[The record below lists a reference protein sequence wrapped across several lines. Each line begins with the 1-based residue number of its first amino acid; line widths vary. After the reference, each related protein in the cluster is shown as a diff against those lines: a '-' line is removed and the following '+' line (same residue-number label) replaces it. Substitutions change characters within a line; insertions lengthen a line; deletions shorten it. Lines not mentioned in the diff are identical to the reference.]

1 MQQLMQRGRMVNNMG
16 SIVLELQNEI
26 VSSNCDVVN
35 VLRRAHLIA
44 SKLKLTDFDRW
55 IQYELN
61 GYPDP
66 ESCPEYRKVR
76 GILKAFNPYHG
87 WIPIVVQDNKAEKM
101 ICEKKLV
108 NSISEII
115 SFCKSSKNVLI
126 LEFSGEQLALLDKM
140 IDSLLPMRCALHV
153 PTTAVKDIEEKVKN
167 TILEWTLKLEAE
179 GIVGENMTFS
189 EKEKNCA
196 INIPQ
201 TVNNYYGNTSVIN
214 SPSDNVQIVSGSE
227 NTVSFSYDKV
237 KDIIAE
243 VEKSISESDLS
254 KDDMETAAEL
264 LDDIKSKIEEEKKP
278 HILKSALVGLQDFLI
293 NTGANV
299 AAGLIQAIMQGL
311 F

>member
-1 MQQLMQRGRMVNNMG
+1 MG

-44 SKLKLTDFDRW
+44 SKLRLTDFDKW

-61 GYPDP
+61 GYPDS

-76 GILKAFNPYHG
+76 GILKAFNPYRG
-87 WIPIVVQDNKAEKM
+87 WIPTLIQDNKVEKM
-101 ICEKKLV
+101 ICERKLV

-115 SFCKSSKNVLI
+115 SLCESSKNVLT

-140 IDSLLPMRCALHV
+140 FDSPLPMRYALHV
-153 PTTAVKDIEEKVKN
+153 TTTAVKDIEEKVKN

-179 GIVGENMTFS
+179 EIVGENMTFS
-189 EKEKNCA
+189 KKEKDRA

-227 NTVSFSYDKV
+227 NTVSFSYSKV
-237 KDIIAE
+237 KDIITE
-243 VEKSISESDLS
+243 VEKSISGSDLS
-254 KDDMETAAEL
+254 KDDMETAVEL
-264 LDDIKSKIEEEKKP
+264 LDDIKSKIVEEKKP
-278 HILKSALVGLQDFLI
+278 HILKSTLVGLKDFLI
-293 NTGANV
+293 NAGANV
-299 AAGLIQAIMQGL
+299 AAELIQAKMQGL

>member
-1 MQQLMQRGRMVNNMG
+1 MG

-35 VLRRAHLIA
+35 VLRKAHLIA
-44 SKLKLTDFDRW
+44 SKLKLTDFDKW

-61 GYPDP
+61 GYPDQ
-66 ESCPEYRKVR
+66 ESCPEYRKIR
-76 GILKAFNPYHG
+76 GSLKAFNPYNG
-87 WIPIVVQDNKAEKM
+87 WIPTLIQDNEFEKM
-101 ICEKKLV
+101 ICERKLA
-108 NSISEII
+108 NSISEIVSLCELSENGLI
-115 SFCKSSKNVLI
+115 S
-126 LEFSGEQLALLDKM
+126 EFSGEHLALFNKM
-140 IDSLLPMRCALHV
+140 FDSPLPMRYALHI

-189 EKEKNCA
+189 EKEKDCA

-227 NTVSFSYDKV
+227 NTVSFSYDKF
-237 KDIIAE
+237 KDMITE

-254 KDDMETAAEL
+254 KDDMKTAVEL
-264 LDDIKSKIEEEKKP
+264 LDDIKSKIEKETKP
-278 HILKSALVGLQDFLI
+278 DILKSALVGLKDFLI

-299 AAGLIQAIMQGL
+299 AAGLIQAKMQGL

>member
-1 MQQLMQRGRMVNNMG
+1 MG

-44 SKLKLTDFDRW
+44 SKLKLTDFDKW

-61 GYPDP
+61 GYPDQK
-66 ESCPEYRKVR
+66 SCPEYRKIR
-76 GILKAFNPYHG
+76 GSLKAFNPYNG
-87 WIPIVVQDNKAEKM
+87 WIPTLIPDNEFEKK
-101 ICEKKLV
+101 ICERKLA

-115 SFCKSSKNVLI
+115 SLCESSENGLI
-126 LEFSGEQLALLDKM
+126 SEFSGEHLALFNEM
-140 IDSLLPMRCALHV
+140 FDSPLPMRYALHI

-189 EKEKNCA
+189 EKEKDCA

-237 KDIIAE
+237 KDIITE
-243 VEKSISESDLS
+243 VEKSIGESDLS
-254 KDDMETAAEL
+254 KDDMETAVEL

-278 HILKSALVGLQDFLI
+278 HILKSALVGLKDFLI

-299 AAGLIQAIMQGL
+299 AAGLIQAKMQGL